1 VIIYDKYLFFRRRKN
16 ILTSIEKILLIHI
29 MKILK
34 MKSYKFELDG
44 SISNQFTFYP
54 FLIDYMKLVIEPN
67 LS

>member
-1 VIIYDKYLFFRRRKN
+1 
-16 ILTSIEKILLIHI
+16 

-34 MKSYKFELDG
+34 MKSYKFELVG